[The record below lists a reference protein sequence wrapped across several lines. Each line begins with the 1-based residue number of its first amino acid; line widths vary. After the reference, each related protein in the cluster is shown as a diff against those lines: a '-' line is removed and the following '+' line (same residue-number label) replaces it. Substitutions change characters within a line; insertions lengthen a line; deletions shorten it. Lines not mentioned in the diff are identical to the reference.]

1 VWLASRRVG
10 RDCPN
15 RVTAAMR
22 RSAGH
27 VTVLGSVVATATD
40 DGWRV
45 TAYSADGSGQGG
57 AVARVVKENT
67 AGHAAVDVEDRAS
80 KRHRNTRTAGQLSA
94 EPADTG
100 EPSSSAVDIAIASTA
115 VHSAG
120 SSAVQPPA
128 ASSTAGSIVSLAKRK
143 AEDDSASEVVSVPM
157 KVHPL
162 GSPILMRTTRL
173 DRFANDYGAV
183 RRWCVATSPHSHPP
197 TPVLVPQQI
206 GWLTS
211 MTITSLDVFCKSC
224 KVQMQRSSATCKCSV
239 VVRCSAS

>member
-1 VWLASRRVG
+1 VG

-45 TAYSADGSGQGG
+45 TAYSADGSGQGS
-57 AVARVVKENT
+57 AKENT

-80 KRHRNTRTAGQLSA
+80 KRHRNTRTAGQSRA
-94 EPADTG
+94 EPAGTG
-100 EPSSSAVDIAIASTA
+100 EPSSSGVDIAIASTA
-115 VHSAG
+115 VDSAG

-128 ASSTAGSIVSLAKRK
+128 ASSTAGSVVSLAKRK
-143 AEDDSASEVVSVPM
+143 AEDDSASEDVSVPM

-162 GSPILMRTTRL
+162 GSPLLMRTTRL

-197 TPVLVPQQI
+197 TPILVPQQT

-211 MTITSLDVFCKSC
+211 MIITSLDLFCKSNRA
-224 KVQMQRSSATCKCSV
+224 KCKCSDV
-239 VVRCSAS
+239 VERVNAELCVRCSAS